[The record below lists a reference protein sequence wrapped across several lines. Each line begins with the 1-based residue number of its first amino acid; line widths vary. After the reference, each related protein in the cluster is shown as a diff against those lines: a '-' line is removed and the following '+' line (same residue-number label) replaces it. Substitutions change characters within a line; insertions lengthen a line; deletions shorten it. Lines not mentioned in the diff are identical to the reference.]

1 MKTLSHLAA
10 GYDEQA
16 KANDALAEEILA
28 RVESYPAEIRE
39 SLRSR
44 AGWLMAEAAG
54 WRASAERL
62 RSVECRRSLN
72 RSRLC

>member
-1 MKTLSHLAA
+1 MEGSMKTLSHLAA

-16 KANDALAEEILA
+16 KANDALAEEVLA

-54 WRASAERL
+54 LRAKAAEL
-62 RSVECRRSLN
+62 RGFEWRSLN
-72 RSRLC
+72 

>member
-1 MKTLSHLAA
+1 MKRLSDVAA
-10 GYDEQA
+10 IYDEQA
-16 KANDALAEEILA
+16 KANEVVAEEILT
-28 RVESYPAEIRE
+28 RVESFPAEIRE
-39 SLRSR
+39 SLRWR